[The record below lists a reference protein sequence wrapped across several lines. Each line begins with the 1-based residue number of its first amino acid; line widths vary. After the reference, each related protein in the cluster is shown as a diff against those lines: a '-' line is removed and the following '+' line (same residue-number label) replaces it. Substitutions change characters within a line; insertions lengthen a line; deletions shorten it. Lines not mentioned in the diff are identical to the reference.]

1 MKTVRV
7 TKEYMLEIPAKVR
20 RSLRIQ
26 PGQKV
31 QVLEYDNRIEY
42 IPVRDVRKM
51 RGFLK
56 GIETTIQRDN
66 GRE

>member
-1 MKTVRV
+1 MTTVKVSQRF
-7 TKEYMLEIPAKVR
+7 TLEIPRQVR
-20 RSLRIQ
+20 KSLNLK

-42 IPVRDVRKM
+42 IPVKELKTM

-56 GIETTIQRDN
+56 GIDTAIHRDN
-66 GRE
+66 GNE